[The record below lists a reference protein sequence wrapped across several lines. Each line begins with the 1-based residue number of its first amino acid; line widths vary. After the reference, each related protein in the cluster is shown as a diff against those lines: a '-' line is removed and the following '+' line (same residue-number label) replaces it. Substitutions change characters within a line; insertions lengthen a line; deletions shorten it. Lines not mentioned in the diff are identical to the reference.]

1 MALASVR
8 LWFANKKY
16 IRWGGRV
23 KDGCHRFTRILCILG
38 RSNNLFMLAICW
50 MVLLRPWIPRLP
62 PISPAYQC
70 VSQCFILSISREC
83 IEYYDLCR
91 SCHSISP
98 HVTSTST
105 RVHTILVNLWQPS
118 TTPPPHLIYF
128 LLANQ
133 SLTDASAICC
143 HTTKSILPW

>member
-62 PISPAYQC
+62 PISPAYLATYIN
-70 VSQCFILSISREC
+70 V
-83 IEYYDLCR
+83 
-91 SCHSISP
+91 
-98 HVTSTST
+98 
-105 RVHTILVNLWQPS
+105 
-118 TTPPPHLIYF
+118 F
-128 LLANQ
+128 LLFSIGLMFYKVLCCMFIYLYHRNSFLPSNALWGSCNGEIR
-133 SLTDASAICC
+133 LRIC
-143 HTTKSILPW
+143 HFQDHFKQKWHFHFLFLWYKYINMQHNTL